1 MLHRF
6 ATQAMACRFEI
17 VLEAVSPVWAAAVA
31 EDALAEI
38 CLWDRKLSRYDSASD
53 VSRLN
58 RDAWQRPVRVDGE
71 MFALLT
77 LCRQGIDLTGGLFC
91 PLGTGLVTLELDVI
105 SGTVRFVRRGDAQAA
120 PSPWHGLNMG
130 AIGKGWALER
140 AATVLRQHGV
150 TCALLHGG
158 TSSVVAIGA
167 PQQQNGPDH
176 IPGWRIRVGEDAAAS
191 TDAAAGAALVVP
203 LNDESLS
210 VSAHHGRA
218 GGHVVDPRSGE
229 LIRPVPPSA
238 GTSPEAGIPAA
249 ATSAVVHTS
258 GAWSEIW
265 STALLLDPQA
275 LPSPPTA
282 PLPPAA
288 PSFAAVRATGGWRTI
303 HDRRARSTPLS
314 VTHRSHLEG
323 SSNV

>member
-17 VLEAVSPVWAAAVA
+17 VLESGNPVWAAAVA

-71 MFALLT
+71 MFALLA
-77 LCRQGIDLTGGLFC
+77 LCRQGTDLTGGLFC
-91 PLGTGLVTLELDVI
+91 PLGTPAVTLELDPI
-105 SGTVRFVRRGDAQAA
+105 AGTACFARHGEDKPAT
-120 PSPWHGLNMG
+120 SPWQGLNMG

-167 PQQQNGPDH
+167 PQPQNDPDH
-176 IPGWRIRVGEDAAAS
+176 APGWRIRIGEDAAALAEA
-191 TDAAAGAALVVP
+191 TAGESLVIP

-210 VSAHHGRA
+210 VSAHHGRS
-218 GGHVVDPRSGE
+218 GGHVIDPRSGE
-229 LIRPVPPSA
+229 LIRPVASAA
-238 GTSPEAGIPAA
+238 GTVPESQVQAA
-249 ATSAVVHTS
+249 ETSAVVHSS

-275 LPSPPTA
+275 LPSPPA
-282 PLPPAA
+282 AALPPAD
-288 PSFAAVRATGGWRTI
+288 PSFAAVRAAGGWRTI
-303 HDRRARSTPLS
+303 HDRRVRLTPS
-314 VTHRSHLEG
+314 SATHRPHLEG